1 MTRESR
7 YDPISASVSLITDPS
22 VEVRRAAATLILQ
35 RAAEVQSLP
44 DDLIAALLNESDP
57 TIARTLIDSLPRM
70 RCSTERSVPALI
82 ALLNDSREQ
91 VAVASAHALGTLGNS
106 ARGVFIP
113 MAILSRGAFS
123 PSNDPRV
130 AAFEGALSDSGRA
143 QYTQQRNYVE
153 SQLSDGLKPL
163 RARLRGAL
171 TSPPTSPD
179 ELLVQSVVLAL
190 CLGSESIR
198 SLASSV
204 FINLRR
210 VVCADLE
217 SLSLVEGVLA
227 FTARQAERSDV
238 SHCKKYTFF
247 EACRETRLASGLEHV
262 IASLRISRDPRLES
276 TRDFTT
282 VYISEGGVCESTVHR
297 MCQELWGFD
306 PEMVC
311 VAATNLGALV
321 DRLSPDTARH
331 VITSLFNTLVIRAE
345 EGVQLTSALVAGIL
359 YLRQFEA
366 EVVEHCER
374 LVAAKLGA
382 NVDRVVED
390 IMEEFSV
397 YDPEYKRRALGIRR
411 YLARR

>member
-1 MTRESR
+1 M
-7 YDPISASVSLITDPS
+7 
-22 VEVRRAAATLILQ
+22 
-35 RAAEVQSLP
+35 
-44 DDLIAALLNESDP
+44 
-57 TIARTLIDSLPRM
+57 
-70 RCSTERSVPALI
+70 
-82 ALLNDSREQ
+82 
-91 VAVASAHALGTLGNS
+91 
-106 ARGVFIP
+106 
-113 MAILSRGAFS
+113 
-123 PSNDPRV
+123 
-130 AAFEGALSDSGRA
+130 
-143 QYTQQRNYVE
+143 
-153 SQLSDGLKPL
+153 
-163 RARLRGAL
+163 
-171 TSPPTSPD
+171 
-179 ELLVQSVVLAL
+179 
-190 CLGSESIR
+190 
-198 SLASSV
+198 
-204 FINLRR
+204 
-210 VVCADLE
+210 
-217 SLSLVEGVLA
+217 
-227 FTARQAERSDV
+227 
-238 SHCKKYTFF
+238 
-247 EACRETRLASGLEHV
+247 
-262 IASLRISRDPRLES
+262 
-276 TRDFTT
+276 
-282 VYISEGGVCESTVHR
+282 YISEGGVCESTVHR